1 MSRRLALAAGL
12 GLPPLVLFGW
22 MVFGPRTLGRDYVTL
37 PVPGALTLR
46 SYTTAGLEPLFYPHL
61 TGGIP
66 VGGLFF
72 GQYFHFPAWLSSR
85 LPGYWDGEA
94 LRWMT
99 LRHLL
104 LLVVAQGV
112 HYAAWRRGIGL
123 SPPAAYAASFLA
135 IYNLRTLDSLRYAT
149 AFEATV
155 YAHAVVLLSALHVL
169 HPSRLLLALVVVASQ
184 LLLTSGYP
192 VVLPFAVLAVLLL
205 VPALLAAGRG
215 PGLVLRRGG
224 EAFLAAALGALLA
237 APHAFAFWEWMAV
250 NDRRVARADL
260 VWATAWA
267 MEPRGLLENLVYP
280 WTAEVHSAFAGPTL
294 LVVAG
299 TALVLILARTGGGRA
314 WLLALAF
321 LLLYALGAATPV
333 FPFFFERVPGFGFL
347 RVPGRVLALLPLL
360 AFASAL
366 SMRAASLEERL
377 RSALRP
383 AAAAALG
390 LCLVGLALVA
400 LHPWSPLGGA
410 AVHEFCAASLSGFW
424 SPANRALWLAAG
436 ALAAAGLL
444 FPWPPRTTAA
454 IVALAT
460 VAQTTMLMR
469 HGTWTAK
476 RPRSA
481 SLAEFAGADHLPLYG
496 AAPLQANNFLSEES
510 DGTATVA
517 YARFFKSALEGTNCY
532 LPIQPGLR
540 VRGVLLPF
548 YLSPNVECAR
558 ETSAALELVKAGGD
572 RCRETGALRTLATD
586 FACVDAPSSPPV
598 SGSDLAALNEDN
610 RLVALTSNLVVIDV
624 QPSSA
629 AILVTPFPNAT
640 ANWSLFLDGGP
651 LPLLEVNG
659 GFVGARVPPGRHQ
672 VEVRYFSPLV
682 QAGYRVAFA
691 TALAI
696 VLLRGGRV
704 VFSRAASPRARSAAL
719 LLLLGAGA
727 LALASYRHWENGFVE
742 RATRRVLLPNSYPA
756 HLAEQLARW
765 RGQGQ

>member
-1 MSRRLALAAGL
+1 
-12 GLPPLVLFGW
+12 
-22 MVFGPRTLGRDYVTL
+22 
-37 PVPGALTLR
+37 
-46 SYTTAGLEPLFYPHL
+46 
-61 TGGIP
+61 
-66 VGGLFF
+66 
-72 GQYFHFPAWLSSR
+72 
-85 LPGYWDGEA
+85 
-94 LRWMT
+94 
-99 LRHLL
+99 
-104 LLVVAQGV
+104 
-112 HYAAWRRGIGL
+112 
-123 SPPAAYAASFLA
+123 
-135 IYNLRTLDSLRYAT
+135 
-149 AFEATV
+149 
-155 YAHAVVLLSALHVL
+155 
-169 HPSRLLLALVVVASQ
+169 
-184 LLLTSGYP
+184 
-192 VVLPFAVLAVLLL
+192 
-205 VPALLAAGRG
+205 
-215 PGLVLRRGG
+215 
-224 EAFLAAALGALLA
+224 
-237 APHAFAFWEWMAV
+237 
-250 NDRRVARADL
+250 
-260 VWATAWA
+260 
-267 MEPRGLLENLVYP
+267 
-280 WTAEVHSAFAGPTL
+280 
-294 LVVAG
+294 
-299 TALVLILARTGGGRA
+299 
-314 WLLALAF
+314 
-321 LLLYALGAATPV
+321 
-333 FPFFFERVPGFGFL
+333 
-347 RVPGRVLALLPLL
+347 
-360 AFASAL
+360 
-366 SMRAASLEERL
+366 
-377 RSALRP
+377 
-383 AAAAALG
+383 
-390 LCLVGLALVA
+390 
-400 LHPWSPLGGA
+400 
-410 AVHEFCAASLSGFW
+410 
-424 SPANRALWLAAG
+424 
-436 ALAAAGLL
+436 
-444 FPWPPRTTAA
+444 
-454 IVALAT
+454 
-460 VAQTTMLMR
+460 MR

-682 QAGYRVAFA
+682 QAGYRVA
-691 TALAI
+691 
-696 VLLRGGRV
+696 GGRV

-727 LALASYRHWENGFVE
+727 LALAPYRHWENGFVE